1 MNEKIYYFLKDLN
14 LRDIDIA
21 RYLSDKT
28 GRTVRTWQ
36 VKLSNGVAV
45 NQYESNGKAI
55 KEFEKYGA
63 MMLKEEYSKVTECC
77 NEINKFFTKY
87 EEKI

>member
-14 LRDIDIA
+14 LKDIDIA

-55 KEFEKYGA
+55 KEFEKYGLI
-63 MMLKEEYSKVTECC
+63 MLKEEHQKVINHCE
-77 NEINKFFTKY
+77 EIDSYLKMVNMV
-87 EEKI
+87 